1 MGLFTLGVVAAAAV
15 AYALFTACKDD
26 SDEDQQPGPR
36 LPSYG
41 ATSNAH
47 QHTDPQP
54 HQANRPTPSYAAARA
69 TVPPPPRPAVQP
81 TASDQ
86 PYQAAP
92 STQAYRTTQ
101 SPQQPHSPVQPPRSS
116 QPPQPARSPW
126 ATPQTRPAEQAP
138 RRNESASLLSAVKAP
153 TQRTYAPQRRDPP
166 SFSVPAARPALPN
179 IIMGAPADAD
189 SEDDDDSDGSSISD
203 IESVTQLRLQYE
215 NPQALRD
222 LARESGD
229 LQRVYARRS
238 RACARRDRGLA
249 REFTK
254 AAKAHARKVK
264 RYNARAA
271 KWVYAENNKRRRSNT
286 VDLHGLYVAEALEYA
301 QRAIGAARE
310 SGQAKLSLIVG
321 QGQHSENG
329 VAKIKPALEEWLQ
342 KRGTAYKPDERNP
355 GRLVIT
361 LDG

>member
-1 MGLFTLGVVAAAAV
+1 M
-15 AYALFTACKDD
+15 
-26 SDEDQQPGPR
+26 
-36 LPSYG
+36 
-41 ATSNAH
+41 
-47 QHTDPQP
+47 
-54 HQANRPTPSYAAARA
+54 
-69 TVPPPPRPAVQP
+69 
-81 TASDQ
+81 
-86 PYQAAP
+86 
-92 STQAYRTTQ
+92 
-101 SPQQPHSPVQPPRSS
+101 
-116 QPPQPARSPW
+116 
-126 ATPQTRPAEQAP
+126 
-138 RRNESASLLSAVKAP
+138 LSAVNAP
-153 TQRTYAPQRRDPP
+153 TQRTYAPQMVIQQPQRRDPP

-222 LARESGD
+222 LARTSGD
-229 LQRVYARRS
+229 QQRVYARRS
-238 RACARRDRGLA
+238 RACARRDPGLA
-249 REFTK
+249 RKFAK
-254 AAKAHARKVK
+254 AAKAHARKAK
-264 RYNARAA
+264 RYNAWAA

-310 SGQAKLSLIVG
+310 SGQATLSLIVG